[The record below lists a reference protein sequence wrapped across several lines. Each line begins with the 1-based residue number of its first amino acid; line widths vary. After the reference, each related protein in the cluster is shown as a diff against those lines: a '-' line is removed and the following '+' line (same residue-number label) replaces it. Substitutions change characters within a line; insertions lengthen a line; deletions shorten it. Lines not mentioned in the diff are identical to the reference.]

1 MARRTAQSESELR
14 EVLLETYSA
23 NDAMNQ
29 LLLAHIDPRAWRSSP
44 GQENRWEGRTIAGI
58 FSHLHNNRLVWIK
71 NSAPHLKC
79 PAPPDPARCTIKQ
92 ARAAHRKSAARCLE
106 MLTEAL
112 SAGTPRRV
120 TKFSRA
126 VGHQHGLP
134 EQPCSA
140 TCLRTRHII
149 VARQSC
155 SPANWATGY
164 QTRPHMASGAGRNFG
179 RSVGLRRAR
188 DEAKAIHR
196 SLQNSRCHKSSIQT
210 FVF

>member
-1 MARRTAQSESELR
+1 LRGFSLICTTTVWSGSRTPRLTSRALRRLTLPVA
-14 EVLLETYSA
+14 
-23 NDAMNQ
+23 
-29 LLLAHIDPRAWRSSP
+29 RSSRRA
-44 GQENRWEGRTIAGI
+44 QRIARVQRDAWKCSRTLFRPALPDESPS
-58 FSHLHNNRLVWIK
+58 SH
-71 NSAPHLKC
+71 
-79 PAPPDPARCTIKQ
+79 
-92 ARAAHRKSAARCLE
+92 
-106 MLTEAL
+106 
-112 SAGTPRRV
+112 G
-120 TKFSRA
+120 A

-140 TCLRTRHII
+140 ICLGTRHII

-196 SLQNSRCHKSSIQT
+196 SLQNSRCP
-210 FVF
+210 